1 MKTLVPTKTR
11 STALLLALAL
21 LLPGPRPAE
30 ARDVAAV
37 ITSVVGAVYT
47 KESRAA
53 SFRQAKKGEFVYE
66 GTTIKTG
73 KGDKAA
79 LSFVSGTEVRISE
92 NTTYI
97 VKPTH
102 PSRRGQGNDTALA
115 AGRMWFKVLRKQS
128 KFEIKTPVAAVSV
141 RGTEG
146 DLFFGT
152 NLRATCYE
160 GAFQVRSEN
169 NPDPGAPDGGAPEEG
184 GGVMVNAGQMAIVNA
199 GQPPDLQNN
208 DRQDNWQNDVGG
220 GQKGAVKLAAE
231 RGEAARGAALK
242 ISLNVYDSGGHK
254 DTGFQGDVQLYSDR
268 GDIEFSPN
276 GQGGWGPGPFR
287 LSVPGGAADV
297 WVRGANPGFANVT
310 AQAEGY
316 EVTPARF
323 SIAKP
328 PERELEF
335 DVENEKGERKTLK
348 MKFKR

>member
-1 MKTLVPTKTR
+1 MRTFNPLKTR
-11 STALLLALAL
+11 LAPLLLALTL
-21 LLPGPRPAE
+21 LMPGPRPAE

-37 ITSVVGAVYT
+37 ITQVVGAVYV
-47 KESRAA
+47 KETRAA
-53 SFRQAKKGEFVYE
+53 SFRRAKKGEFIYE
-66 GTTIKTG
+66 GTTLKTG

-79 LSFVSGTEVRISE
+79 LSFVSGTEVKISE

-128 KFEIKTPVAAVSV
+128 KFEIRTPVAAVSV

-146 DLFFGT
+146 DLYFGN

-160 GAFQVRSEN
+160 GSFQVRSEN
-169 NPDPGAPDGGAPEEG
+169 NQDLGAPDDGSPAD
-184 GGVMVNAGQMAIVNA
+184 GGVMVNAGQMAIVNP
-199 GQPPDLQNN
+199 GQSPDLQTNEQ
-208 DRQDNWQNDVGG
+208 QDNWQNDVGG
-220 GQKGAVKLAAE
+220 GQKGAIKLAAE
-231 RGEAARGAALK
+231 RGEVARGTALK
-242 ISLNVYDSGGHK
+242 ISLNIYDSGGHK

-287 LSVPGGAADV
+287 LALPGGAADV
-297 WVRGANPGFANVT
+297 WVRGTNPGFANVT

-323 SIAKP
+323 SIARP
-328 PERELEF
+328 PARELEF
-335 DVENEKGERKTLK
+335 DVENEKGESKTLK